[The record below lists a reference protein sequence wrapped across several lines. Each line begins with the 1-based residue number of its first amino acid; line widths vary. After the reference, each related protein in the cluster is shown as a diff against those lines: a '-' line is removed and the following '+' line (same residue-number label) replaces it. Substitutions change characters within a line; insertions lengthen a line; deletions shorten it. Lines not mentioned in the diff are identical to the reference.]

1 MGDLSTAFKV
11 MIPLVYHPCYSP
23 EFSSDHRFPMEKFSL
38 LAEFLRS
45 RSLLTDK
52 NLFVPEAASES
63 EIVMAH
69 CSEYVR
75 QFRLNQ
81 LSEKAM
87 RRIGIPWSEGVM
99 KRTYTAVGGTLLTA
113 RLAIQ
118 YGLAANLAGG
128 THHAHKDFGSGF
140 CIFNDLA
147 VVARL
152 LIAEGL
158 VERVLIVDCDVHQGD
173 GTASI
178 LARDERIFTC
188 SFHCRENFPHRKA
201 QSDFDIELR
210 RGDCGEDYIKALE
223 NHLPYIVSISQ
234 PDFILYDA
242 GADVH
247 KDDALGY
254 LNLSDDDMAER
265 DEYILRMA
273 LDQGIPVACVIGGG
287 YSRDRKALAARHGI
301 VHQVAARLFAEYDL

>member
-1 MGDLSTAFKV
+1 MGEYHVAFKV

-23 EFSSDHRFPMEKFSL
+23 EFSPDHRFPMEKFGL

-45 RSLLTDK
+45 RSLLTPK
-52 NLFVPEAASES
+52 NTFVPEPASEA
-63 EIVMAH
+63 EIVMTH
-69 CSEYVR
+69 CPEYVR

-81 LSEKAM
+81 LPAKAM

-99 KRTYTAVGGTLLTA
+99 ERTYTAVGGTLLTA
-113 RLAIQ
+113 RLALQ
-118 YGLAANLAGG
+118 YGLAAHLAGG
-128 THHAHKDFGSGF
+128 THHAHVDFGSGF

-147 VVARL
+147 VVARAL
-152 LIAEGL
+152 VAEGA
-158 VERVLIVDCDVHQGD
+158 VDRVLIIDCDVHQGD

-178 LARDERIFTC
+178 LSRDDRIFTC

-201 QSDFDIELR
+201 QSDFDIELG
-210 RGDCGEDYIKALE
+210 RGEGGHEYYKALE

-247 KDDALGY
+247 QDDALGY
-254 LNLSDDDMAER
+254 LNLSDEDMALR
-265 DEYILRMA
+265 DEYIIRMA
-273 LDQGIPVACVIGGG
+273 LDQGIPLACVIGGG

-301 VHQVAARLFAEYDL
+301 VHQVAARLFEEYGL